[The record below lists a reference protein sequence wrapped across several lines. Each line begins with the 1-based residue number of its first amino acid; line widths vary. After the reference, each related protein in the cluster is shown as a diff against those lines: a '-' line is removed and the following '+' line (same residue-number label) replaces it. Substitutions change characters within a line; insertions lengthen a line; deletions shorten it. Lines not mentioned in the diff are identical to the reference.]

1 MRSGKR
7 KLPFNS
13 NYIFW
18 YVDSISHK
26 RNICAMHVT
35 INDAENNANQLFNI

>member
-7 KLPFNS
+7 KIPFNS
-13 NYIFW
+13 NFIFW
-18 YVDSISHK
+18 YFGDSSHK

-35 INDAENNANQLFNI
+35 DGDTEDNAN

>member
-7 KLPFNS
+7 KPPLNS

-18 YVDSISHK
+18 YFDSISHK
-26 RNICAMHVT
+26 RNICAVHVT
-35 INDAENNANQLFNI
+35 NNAAENNAN